1 MNNVLAFVTKAIP
14 LHIGNLDFEFVYW
27 EVGLIVILVFF
38 LFISMAHVRR
48 HFVDGSLIGGV
59 FGFFVGIVVTILI
72 EVVLISRGV
81 KIDKNILV
89 YLRHV

>member
-1 MNNVLAFVTKAIP
+1 MNNIIAFATKVIP
-14 LHIGNLDFEFVYW
+14 LHVGNLDFEFAYW
-27 EVGLIVILVFF
+27 EIGLIVVLVFL

-59 FGFFVGIVVTILI
+59 FGFVLGVVVTILV